1 MHRYVHHLA
10 DMQRY
15 TISLEDSLAAQF
27 DEWISRHRYQNR
39 SEAVRDLL
47 RDRLGREALDDAPSS
62 GQCVA
67 CVAYVYD
74 HHSRELGR
82 RLADG
87 QHQHHDLTVS
97 TLHVHLDAEQCFEVA
112 LLRGEPEQVRA
123 QAESLVAER
132 GVRHGKVHVVPIAAP
147 KPEAHSHPHPHPPE
161 RKGRR

>member
-1 MHRYVHHLA
+1 
-10 DMQRY
+10 MQRY
-15 TISLEDSLAAQF
+15 TISLEDSLAEQF
-27 DEWISRHRYQNR
+27 DEWIARHRYQNR

-47 RDRLGREALDDAPSS
+47 RDRLGKEALDEAPAS

-67 CVAYVYD
+67 CVSYVYD

-87 QHQHHDLTVS
+87 QHQHYDLAVS

-112 LLRGEPEQVRA
+112 LLRGEPEQVRI

-132 GVRHGKVHVVPIAAP
+132 GVRHGKVHVVPIG
-147 KPEAHSHPHPHPPE
+147 KPVNGASAHDHGHPHAHPHPKLGKPK
-161 RKGRR
+161 RNR